1 MSHSAA
7 IGAGRNPPFG
17 GGGAL
22 SSPLIFLYRHHGS
35 RIVGANHRKQRTS
48 RNVGLEHP
56 HSFLCH
62 TPPLCPCGEKH
73 AAPSGMKNT
82 PDLAPQTGSE
92 NRVARNVE

>member
-1 MSHSAA
+1 MV
-7 IGAGRNPPFG
+7 F
-17 GGGAL
+17 
-22 SSPLIFLYRHHGS
+22 
-35 RIVGANHRKQRTS
+35 
-48 RNVGLEHP
+48 HP

-62 TPPLCPCGEKH
+62 TPPLCPCGKKH